1 MVLKVTL
8 CSTPAS
14 IALAVSALSIHSV
27 ILVEC
32 IGKELGKPGCV
43 LSIISLCDSLA
54 EQVFLIDVLAF
65 PSSPNHCI
73 SESSTT
79 PPSIPRPH
87 PALAP
92 LLALLSLPHI
102 TKVFFD
108 GRPDVLELLLTY
120 GLVLANV
127 LDLQLVEVAARVH
140 KFESGLPDPDLFK
153 RSFKSISAE
162 VERNPSAYAGI
173 HALRGLEHVV
183 GIYGLVP
190 KDSDTQKLIVKD
202 RECPPHVDLYAL
214 LISPRATP
222 AAVVAMRKSCGSAM
236 WLARPLPEL
245 LLTYAAHRI
254 SLIAAVYAH
263 FTDRKWVCDHMRTLR
278 AQSAAYVGLL
288 GLREEN
294 ERLNQ
299 LKLRMFLPLG
309 IIDRDGGDDVD
320 ESAPRYVCEC
330 CRRDLTMDCYTT
342 RLQSTDTSESD
353 EGQSVGDVMQAETRE
368 RLSYCRLCNAVAQRN
383 KRALGE
389 WLVF

>member
-32 IGKELGKPGCV
+32 IGKDLGKPGCV

-54 EQVFLIDVLAF
+54 GQVFLIDVLAF

-73 SESSTT
+73 SQSSTT
-79 PPSIPRPH
+79 PPSIPCPH

-108 GRPDVLELLLTY
+108 GRPDVLELLLAY

-140 KFESGLPDPDLFK
+140 KCKPGRPDPDLIK
-153 RSFKSISAE
+153 HSFKSISAE
-162 VERNPSAYAGI
+162 VEDNPSAYAGI
-173 HALRGLEHVV
+173 HTLRGLEHVV
-183 GIYGLVP
+183 GLYNLLP
-190 KDSDTQKLIVKD
+190 KDSDATGRELKD
-202 RECPPHVDLYAL
+202 
-214 LISPRATP
+214 S
-222 AAVVAMRKSCGSAM
+222 AVVAMRKSCGSAM

-245 LLTYAAHRI
+245 LLTYAAHRL

-263 FTDRKWVCDHMRTLR
+263 FTGRKWVCEHMRTLR
-278 AQSAAYVGLL
+278 AQSSVYVGLL
-288 GLREEN
+288 ASREES
-294 ERLNQ
+294 ERLN
-299 LKLRMFLPLG
+299 KLRIRLLLPLG
-309 IIDRDGGDDVD
+309 IIDRDGGDEVD
-320 ESAPRYVCEC
+320 KSAPRYVCEC
-330 CRRDLTMDCYTT
+330 CRRDLTLDCYAM
-342 RLQSTDTSESD
+342 RLQSTDTSESV
-353 EGQSVGDVMQAETRE
+353 EGQGVGDVTQADARE
-368 RLSYCRLCNAVAQRN
+368 RLSYCRLCNAIAQRN

-389 WLVF
+389 WVVF